1 MKTLVVV
8 AWRNVWRTPS
18 RSAIIIAAI
27 ALGLLGGN
35 LIAAI
40 STGLLNQSSV
50 ETIRHRVSHIQMH
63 NPDFIANPEPQHG
76 IENGRDIF
84 RQVRERDGVR
94 AAAARLAFDGMVA
107 SATMS
112 SGVRIVG
119 VDPPSESTTTRMN
132 ARIEEGT
139 YFADPGRLPPVVVG
153 RELAEKLRSGVGS
166 RIVLTFQD
174 VDGELISASF
184 RVGGIFSLNSRAF
197 EERNL
202 FVLKNDLA
210 GLAGAPG
217 GVTEIAVLLE
227 DDGRYR
233 EVAAEMQ
240 ESFPHAE
247 VRTWEELAPDL
258 YFQHEMVGQS
268 LMWVI
273 AIILMGASFGILNT
287 ILMSVFERTRELG
300 VLMSIGM
307 KKAAVF
313 KMILLETTMLA
324 VVGGAAGLAISFGAV
339 KYLSR
344 RGIDLTAVGGENLRE
359 LGFSPEIHPDL
370 APAFYLQV
378 AVMVGVFAVLAAIY
392 PAFKAIKLLPAEAV
406 RKE

>member
-1 MKTLVVV
+1 MTI
-8 AWRNVWRTPS
+8 AWRNVWRKPS

-35 LIAAI
+35 FIAAL
-40 STGLLNQSSV
+40 STGLLNQSFV

-63 NPDFIANPEPQHG
+63 HPDFIANPEPQYS
-76 IENGRDIF
+76 IENCRDILN
-84 RQVRERDGVR
+84 RVRARDDVK

-112 SGVRIVG
+112 SGARIIG
-119 VDPPSESTTTRMN
+119 VDPTRESATTGMN
-132 ARIEEGT
+132 TRIEEGT
-139 YFADPGRLPPVVVG
+139 YFADRGRLPSVVIG

-174 VDGELISASF
+174 TDGELISASF
-184 RVGGIFSLNSRAF
+184 RVSGIFSLNSRAF

-202 FVLKNDLA
+202 FVAKNDLA
-210 GLAGAPG
+210 DLAGASET
-217 GVTEIAVLLE
+217 VTEIAVLLE
-227 DDGRYR
+227 GDDSYHK
-233 EVAAEMQ
+233 AAEEMR
-240 ESFPHAE
+240 ELFPAVE
-247 VRTWEELAPDL
+247 VRSWEELAPDL
-258 YFQHEMVGQS
+258 YFQHRMVGQS
-268 LMWVI
+268 LLLVI

-307 KKAAVF
+307 KKSGVF
-313 KMILLETTMLA
+313 RMIILETTMLA
-324 VVGGAAGLAISFGAV
+324 VIGGAAGLAISFGFV
-339 KYLSR
+339 TYLSR
-344 RGIDLTAVGGENLRE
+344 RGIDLTTVGGENLRE
-359 LGFSPEIHPDL
+359 LGFSPEIYPDL
-370 APAFYLQV
+370 EPTFYVQV
-378 AVMVGVFAVLAAIY
+378 AIMIVVFAVLAAIY

>member
-1 MKTLVVV
+1 MVI

-35 LIAAI
+35 FIAAL
-40 STGLLNQSSV
+40 STGLLNQSFV

-63 NPDFIANPEPQHG
+63 HPDFIANPEPQHG
-76 IENGRDIF
+76 IEDGGDIL
-84 RQVRERDGVR
+84 RQVRERNGVR

-112 SGVRIVG
+112 SGVRIIG
-119 VDPPSESTTTRMN
+119 VDPLSESETTQMN

-139 YFADPGRLPPVVVG
+139 YFADPGRLPPVVIG
-153 RELAEKLRSGVGS
+153 RELAENLRSGLGS

-174 VDGELISASF
+174 TAGELISASF
-184 RVGGIFSLNSRAF
+184 RVEGIFSLNSRTF

-202 FVLKNDLA
+202 FVKKTDLA
-210 GLAGAPG
+210 ELAGAPG
-217 GVTEIAVLLE
+217 AVTEIAVLLE
-227 DDGRYR
+227 DDRHR
-233 EVAAEMQ
+233 EVADEMQ
-240 ESFPHAE
+240 ESFPHVE
-247 VRTWEELAPDL
+247 VRSWEKLAPDL
-258 YFQHEMVGQS
+258 YFQHQMVGQS

-307 KKAAVF
+307 KKAGVF
-313 KMILLETTMLA
+313 KMIIMETTMLA
-324 VVGGAAGLAISFGAV
+324 VTGGAAGLAISFVFV
-339 KYLSR
+339 KYIGR
-344 RGIDLTAVGGENLRE
+344 RGIDLTAVGGQNLRE
-359 LGFSPEIHPDL
+359 LGFSPEIYPDL
-370 APAFYLQV
+370 EPVFYLRV
-378 AVMVGVFAVLAAIY
+378 AVMVVVFAVLAAIY
-392 PAFKAIKLLPAEAV
+392 PALKAIKLLPAEAV